1 MFLKQNLPLILLL
14 FFKFSFCLK
23 AQNAEEIISKYIEF
37 TGGEK
42 AWKKINTMVTHGEYR
57 YGGMNFTF
65 TSFSKAPNFYKYSAS
80 LNGKSYVQSYNGKQ
94 GWKMDGFN
102 NETEPTVLTGND
114 GLMMA
119 NEADVELESP
129 FIKYL
134 KKGNVIEYEGT
145 DTIDSKSCFRI
156 RLILKDN
163 ESETYFFS
171 KENFELVMKRAVSKN
186 VEMKNALI
194 DIFYSD
200 YRDENGLKIPFKSIS
215 KVNGQTILTSK
226 IEKVEIN
233 VPLDNGI
240 FRL

>member
-1 MFLKQNLPLILLL
+1 MFFKKQLFLFLSLILV
-14 FFKFSFCLK
+14 FSFRTK
-23 AQNAEEIISKYIEF
+23 AQSAEEIISKYIEF

-42 AWKKINTMVTHGEYR
+42 AWKKIKTIVTHGEYK

-114 GLMMA
+114 ALMMA

-129 FIKYL
+129 FINYL

-163 ESETYFFS
+163 ESEKYFFS

>member
-42 AWKKINTMVTHGEYR
+42 AWKKIKTMATHGEYK

-65 TSFSKAPNFYKYSAS
+65 TSFSKTPDLYKYSAS
-80 LNGKSYVQSYNGKQ
+80 LNGVSYVQSYNGKQ
-94 GWKMDGFN
+94 GWKIDAFN
-102 NETEPTVLTGND
+102 KETKPTELWGTDAVK
-114 GLMMA
+114 MA

-129 FIKYL
+129 FINYK
-134 KKGNVIEYEGT
+134 KKGNKIMLEGT
-145 DTIDSKSCFRI
+145 DTVDSKICFSIKLVR
-156 RLILKDN
+156 RNK
-163 ESETYFFS
+163 ETETYFFS
-171 KENFELVMKRAVSKN
+171 KENFELVTKRSVSKN

-200 YRDENGLKIPFKSIS
+200 YRDENGVKIPFKSIS
-215 KVNGQTILTSK
+215 KVNGQTILTST

-233 VPLDNGI
+233 VPLDDGI